1 MNATIG
7 KPLHLESL
15 EDGIPVIPK
24 QAAGFYKQSCM
35 VCLDNQQHKSGVRL
49 KVKHHDNSDAAFQ
62 VLWDDE
68 VTDEL
73 RRAYADLVKAT
84 ENAACGMALLIVR
97 EITDFTAIEQASRGT
112 TIDYYLGYKK
122 EIDDLIFNHA
132 ARLEVTG
139 ILQENESNTVD
150 SRVKDKQRRLK
161 PGLPT
166 LIIVVEFS
174 YPMSRVAKA

>member
-7 KPLHLESL
+7 KPLYLESL

-24 QAAGFYKQSCM
+24 QAAGFYKQNCM
-35 VCLDNQQHKSGVRL
+35 VCLDNQKHKSGVGL
-49 KVKHHDNSDAAFQ
+49 KVKHHDDSDAAFQ

-84 ENAACGMALLIVR
+84 ENAACAIALLIVR

-112 TIDYYLGYKK
+112 TIDYYLGYKE
-122 EIDDLIFNHA
+122 EIDDLIFNRA
-132 ARLEVTG
+132 ARLEVSG
-139 ILQENESNTVD
+139 ILQEDESNTVD
-150 SRVKDKQRRLK
+150 TRIKDKQRRLK

-166 LIIVVEFS
+166 FIIVVEFS
-174 YPMSRVAKA
+174 YPMSKVAKV